1 MSKSPVIDIICILD
15 RSGSMRSLEDE
26 VINSF
31 NEFVNDQKQEKGKAR
46 LTLILFDDKYEVVYE
61 RVKIKKVPELTK
73 EVYFARG
80 MTALFD
86 AIGKTLSSLEAENG
100 MVLIQTDGFE
110 NASQEYKKRSVK
122 KLVKEKEELGWDFIF
137 LGANID
143 AMGVGADFGLAA
155 SKTASFTATENG
167 IKSAFTSMSHKTSEY
182 RLNKTQEFQSKNKGE
197 EK

>member
-182 RLNKTQEFQSKNKGE
+182 RLSKTQEFQSENKGE